1 MPITKEEVRTTG
13 KMADM
18 AVSEQE
24 ASIYE
29 AQLEALFKWVDE
41 LSSVNTDGVKLDQA
55 TLGAMLRKDEA
66 KTNSELAKEL
76 REDFAQEENGC
87 VKVKK
92 VL

>member
-1 MPITKEEVRTTG
+1 MPITKEDVRTTG

-29 AQLEALFKWVDE
+29 AQLEALFKWVTE
-41 LSSVNTDGVKLDQA
+41 LSTVNTDGVKLDQSK
-55 TLGAMLRKDEA
+55 LGAMLRRDESE
-66 KTNSELAKEL
+66 TNEALAKEL
-76 REDFAQEENGC
+76 RGDFAQEENGC

>member
-1 MPITKEEVRTTG
+1 MPITKEDVRTTG

-29 AQLEALFKWVDE
+29 AQLEALFKWVTE
-41 LSSVNTDGVKLDQA
+41 LSSVDTSGVKLDQSQ
-55 TLGAMLRKDEA
+55 LGAMLRKDEA
-66 KTNSELAKEL
+66 KTNEALAKEL
-76 REDFAQEENGC
+76 RADFAQEENGC

>member
-1 MPITKEEVRTTG
+1 MSITKEDVRTTG

-29 AQLEALFKWVDE
+29 AQLEALFKWVKE
-41 LSSVNTDGVKLDQA
+41 LSSVDTDGVQLDQSK
-55 TLGAMLRKDEA
+55 LGAMLRKDES
-66 KTNSELAKEL
+66 KTNEALAKEL
-76 REDFAQEENGC
+76 RGDFAQEENGC